1 MVDHAAGQLYTIEGI
16 AAALIMIV
24 TVWIVLGTTT
34 MYTPGDTHISDMQLE
49 QLGTDVLAMMDTP
62 NSTLENRNNTSNLQ
76 QMIKNNYSAFSNP
89 PGDYR
94 KGPELFNTMF
104 LSYANSMTNGRA
116 DHIQYSATVYY
127 RNATTPTG
135 SYEFSKTH
143 DISPGDHA
151 VRVTRWVLID
161 NTITGPTDYPSVIP
175 APANNNILDRRW
187 QEVLVE
193 VLIWRG

>member
-16 AAALIMIV
+16 AAALIMLV
-24 TVWIVLGTTT
+24 TAWIVLGTTT

-49 QLGTDVLAMMDTP
+49 QLGSDVLAMMDTP
-62 NSTLENRNNTSNLQ
+62 NTSLENRAQTSDLQ
-76 QMIKNNYSAFSNP
+76 KFIKNNYSAVSSP
-89 PGDYR
+89 PGDYH

-104 LSYANSMTNGRA
+104 LSYANGLTNGRA
-116 DHIQYSATVYY
+116 DHLQYAATVYY

-135 SYEFSKTH
+135 SYEFSRTRN
-143 DISPGDHA
+143 ITPGDHA

-161 NTITGPTDYPSVIP
+161 NTITSGPTDYKSLTP
-175 APANNNILDRRW
+175 AGTAILDRRW